1 MSKEDIIADLATVP
15 GNVIDPYVTELVNN
29 GGNLKATL
37 RAIFASEDFVSF

>member
-1 MSKEDIIADLATVP
+1 
-15 GNVIDPYVTELVNN
+15 VTELSNN